1 MWVPEV
7 DVEVPVVV
15 PGVLAQPPLCV
26 WVHFVGAFG
35 AATAGIDPLPE
46 AVGDVEGGVALWER
60 ADERLVARP
69 PKRGHPEPA

>member
-1 MWVPEV
+1 MCGSQKLTWRYQSSSRACS
-7 DVEVPVVV
+7 
-15 PGVLAQPPLCV
+15 LSHRCV

-35 AATAGIDPLPE
+35 AATAGIDPLLE